1 MTSPENVGAVEV
13 DLIADSKLL
22 AKSIREGVES
32 AFKGL
37 DFDKLIR
44 DSLGN
49 KPIKIPV
56 TPDVDTDG
64 LGEKVKQTR
73 VPKVPVEVDPLFT
86 AFQQDLRRQ
95 AAALAKEVHL
105 GIPVDADTEGLRA
118 ELGAQLAELAKQSKL
133 AIPAEPADKAAFQAK
148 LQEQLDEVKA
158 RVKASVVVEPDTH
171 QIPEKIK
178 ETPVPKVKVEVDPV
192 LSAFQAGIRAQIAA
206 LSRTVNA
213 KIPIGAETAGLRAD
227 LSAQLAALRNSVKVD
242 VPTEPG
248 SRAEYEAKLKAQL
261 EEVSHR
267 VKQSVPVDVDTKGS
281 PDLSSLSGLAGKI
294 TPNILGGGALS
305 AIGSLFQTLGDQVG
319 KFAEEAAAGG
329 SELAT
334 SIGGAAG
341 PIGAVIGLVISAQT
355 AVLALGAAATVLVP
369 AFTAAAG
376 AAAAIPAGLVGLGA
390 AAGTLFLGFKGI
402 SDAFKPKAGGGG
414 GGAGQ
419 SAAQQARQV
428 ASAARQVEAARRG
441 ITAANR
447 SYEASERSLAAAQ
460 RGVVTA
466 QRNEADAEQALA
478 DAQKKSTQSQLAVNQ
493 ARVDAANDLVDLNLQ
508 LKGSQLSEQEATL
521 AVTDALR
528 ALNAAQLTGNI
539 PDIQAA
545 DLAYQRAQLTLQQN
559 TQQTKELGQQTV
571 DANAKGVEGSD
582 KVQSALQDQQD
593 ALEGVQKAQEGVADA
608 QNGILDAADSLK
620 SAQDGV
626 LSAADGIKSATD
638 SLKSAQDSL
647 AQSQEKTAAG
657 AAAAAAQVT
666 KLAPAAQS
674 FVNALKA
681 LKPAF
686 EDLRLD
692 VQQRLFDGLDKTV
705 THLGDAWI
713 PALKTTLGNYAD
725 TFNAFFKNL
734 GASLS
739 TPKFISDIQDGAE
752 GARKGLSKIGDAV
765 AIKLV
770 PAFGDLAKA
779 AGPFL
784 ANLGGKIADG
794 ITKFSD
800 FITKVSTPDKGG
812 TSQLST
818 FFDKASKALDSIART
833 GGLVVKIIGDVLS
846 IITGAQQTS
855 GKTPIDSFNDALSKI
870 DTWLKD
876 PKHQKQIHDLIIDL
890 QNAFISFGKLAGKV
904 NDALGAVGTGG
915 NGVAGTVG
923 RAIGAALIA
932 GLLIGVENAM
942 KANLNA
948 FFTYFLPVGPLVQGI
963 KAVLG
968 INSPSTV
975 FAEIGGNLVEGL
987 IVGIGDGF
995 VGLLAKTAEI
1005 PGLLI
1010 RALQDAPGWLV
1021 STGGNAVVGL
1031 INGLIDELP
1040 TLSSYAGTVR
1050 TTVTN
1055 KLSDAASWLKAHG
1068 GNTVLGYISG
1078 FNSKVA
1084 SVGTA
1089 ARSIATSVVNSVSN
1103 LYNTMIVYG
1112 KNVVI
1117 GLYNGIVSMG
1127 SFLYNGLINWVRQN
1141 VPAPIRA
1148 VLGINSPSK
1157 VAHELGQFVGQGL
1170 AEGITSQAGV
1180 VSAAADEI
1188 AKLAVP
1194 QVDDVTAAFGSGL
1207 DGVLTS
1213 SLQASSQQ
1221 QLLIGFKP
1229 GMTGDPILD
1238 ALRQVIDVQYQ
1249 GSIDRALVKAR

>member
-1 MTSPENVGAVEV
+1 MTSPDSVGTASVEI
-13 DLIADSKLL
+13 IADLKAFAAGLRSQ
-22 AKSIREGVES
+22 IEG

-37 DFDKLIR
+37 DLDKLVK
-44 DSLGN
+44 DSFSGKSIN
-49 KPIKIPV
+49 VPV
-56 TPDVDTDG
+56 EPDVKTD
-64 LGEKVKQTR
+64 EIPAKVR
-73 VPKVPVEVDPLFT
+73 SARIPKVPVEL
-86 AFQQDLRRQ
+86 
-95 AAALAKEVHL
+95 
-105 GIPVDADTEGLRA
+105 
-118 ELGAQLAELAKQSKL
+118 
-133 AIPAEPADKAAFQAK
+133 
-148 LQEQLDEVKA
+148 
-158 RVKASVVVEPDTH
+158 
-171 QIPEKIK
+171 
-178 ETPVPKVKVEVDPV
+178 DPV
-192 LSAFQAGIRAQIAA
+192 LSAFQAQVRSQVSA
-206 LSRTVNA
+206 LARTVNA
-213 KIPIGAETAGLRAD
+213 KVPVGADTGGLRA
-227 LSAQLAALRNSVKVD
+227 QLGAELAEISRSLKAEI
-242 VPTEPG
+242 PTEPG
-248 SRAEYEAKLKAQL
+248 ARAAYEAKLKAQL

-267 VKQSVPVDVDTKGS
+267 VKQSVPVDVETKGA

-294 TPNILGGGALS
+294 TPNLLGGGALS
-305 AIGSLFQTLGDQVG
+305 AIGSLFQTLGDSVA
-319 KFAEEAAAGG
+319 KFAGEAAAGG
-329 SELAT
+329 SELA
-334 SIGGAAG
+334 SSVSAAAG
-341 PIGAVIGLVISAQT
+341 PVGAIIGLVLSAQT

-402 SDAFKPKAGGGG
+402 SDAFKPKTPGGA

-419 SAAQQARQV
+419 SAVQQARQV
-428 ASAARQVEAARRG
+428 ASASRQVEAARRG

-478 DAQKKSTQSQLAVNQ
+478 DAQKKATQSQLAVNQ
-493 ARVDAANDLVDLNLQ
+493 VRVDAANDLVDLNLQ

-528 ALNAAQLTGNI
+528 ALNAARLTGNI

-582 KVQSALQDQQD
+582 KVQSALQDQRD

-657 AAAAAAQVT
+657 AAAAAAKVT

-692 VQQRLFDGLDKTV
+692 VQQRLFEGLDKTV

-713 PALKTTLGNYAD
+713 PALKTTLGSYAD
-725 TFNAFFKNL
+725 TFNGFFKNL
-734 GASLS
+734 GASIS
-739 TPKFISDIQDGAE
+739 TPQFISDIQTGAE
-752 GARKGLSKIGDAV
+752 GARQGIAKIGG
-765 AIKLV
+765 AITDKLV
-770 PAFGDLAKA
+770 PAFGALVKA
-779 AGPFL
+779 GGPFL
-784 ANLGGKIADG
+784 AGLGQEIAD
-794 ITKFSD
+794 IVTDFSNWVLQGE
-800 FITKVSTPDKGG
+800 KSGG
-812 TSQLST
+812 LTS
-818 FFDKASKALDSIART
+818 FFDRATAALHDIFRT
-833 GGLVVKIIGDVLS
+833 GKLVGAIIGDLFS
-846 IITGAQQTS
+846 IITGSQGT
-855 GKTPIDSFNDALSKI
+855 GKTALDSLNDGLSKV

-876 PKHQKQIHDLIIDL
+876 PKHQQQIRDLITDL
-890 QNAFISFGKLAGKV
+890 QNAFIAFGKLAGKV
-904 NDALGAVGTGG
+904 NDALGAVGGGG
-915 NGVAGTVG
+915 NNVAGTVG

-932 GLLIGVENAM
+932 GLLAGVEAAM
-942 KANLNA
+942 KASLNS
-948 FFTYFLPVGPLVQGI
+948 FFTFFLPVGPLVQGI
-963 KAVLG
+963 KGVLG
-968 INSPSTV
+968 IHSPSTV
-975 FAEIGGNLVEGL
+975 FAEIGASLVEGL
-987 IVGIGDGF
+987 LSGIESGFATLAAIPGEIFNLLTAPLAGSATWLVAQGKNAVIGLENGIGSLYGDLSTRAT
-995 VGLLAKTAEI
+995 GL
-1005 PGLLI
+1005 
-1010 RALQDAPGWLV
+1010 
-1021 STGGNAVVGL
+1021 
-1031 INGLIDELP
+1031 
-1040 TLSSYAGTVR
+1040 R

-1055 KLSDAASWLKAHG
+1055 ALATSGSWLTSHG
-1068 GNTVLGYISG
+1068 KNAVIGLINGIGAEFSALGSRVGQIRSTV
-1078 FNSKVA
+1078 
-1084 SVGTA
+1084 
-1089 ARSIATSVVNSVSN
+1089 VSTVSS
-1103 LYNTMIVYG
+1103 LYNDLVVTG

-1157 VAHELGQFVGQGL
+1157 VAHELGRFVGQGL

-1194 QVDDVTAAFGSGL
+1194 QIDDVTAAFGSGL

>member
-1 MTSPENVGAVEV
+1 MTSPDSVGTASVEIV
-13 DLIADSKLL
+13 ADLKAFAAGLRSQI
-22 AKSIREGVES
+22 EG

-37 DFDKLIR
+37 DLDKLVK
-44 DSLGN
+44 DSFSGKSIN
-49 KPIKIPV
+49 VPV
-56 TPDVDTDG
+56 EPDVKTD
-64 LGEKVKQTR
+64 EIPAKVR
-73 VPKVPVEVDPLFT
+73 SARIPKVPVEL
-86 AFQQDLRRQ
+86 
-95 AAALAKEVHL
+95 
-105 GIPVDADTEGLRA
+105 
-118 ELGAQLAELAKQSKL
+118 
-133 AIPAEPADKAAFQAK
+133 
-148 LQEQLDEVKA
+148 
-158 RVKASVVVEPDTH
+158 
-171 QIPEKIK
+171 
-178 ETPVPKVKVEVDPV
+178 DPV
-192 LSAFQAGIRAQIAA
+192 LSAFQAQVRSQVSA
-206 LSRTVNA
+206 LARTVNA
-213 KIPIGAETAGLRAD
+213 KVPVGADTGGLRA
-227 LSAQLAALRNSVKVD
+227 QLGAELAEISRSLKAEI
-242 VPTEPG
+242 PTEPG
-248 SRAEYEAKLKAQL
+248 ARAEYEAKLKAQL

-267 VKQSVPVDVDTKGS
+267 VKQSVPVDVETKGA

-294 TPNILGGGALS
+294 TPNLLGGGALS
-305 AIGSLFQTLGDQVG
+305 AIGSLFQNLGDSVA
-319 KFAEEAAAGG
+319 KFAGEAAAGG
-329 SELAT
+329 SELA
-334 SIGGAAG
+334 SSVSAAAG
-341 PIGAVIGLVISAQT
+341 PVGAIIGLVLSAQT

-402 SDAFKPKAGGGG
+402 SDAFKPKTGGA

-428 ASAARQVEAARRG
+428 ASASRQVEAARRG

-478 DAQKKSTQSQLAVNQ
+478 DAQKKSTLSQLAVNQ

-528 ALNAAQLTGNI
+528 ALNAARLTGNI

-593 ALEGVQKAQEGVADA
+593 ALEGVQKAQEGVIDS
-608 QNGILDAADSLK
+608 QNGIIDAADSLK

-638 SLKSAQDSL
+638 SLASAQDSL
-647 AQSQEKTAAG
+647 AQSQQKTAAG
-657 AAAAAAQVT
+657 AAAAAAKVT

-692 VQQRLFDGLDKTV
+692 VQQRLFAGLDKTV
-705 THLGDAWI
+705 THLGNAWI
-713 PALKTTLGNYAD
+713 PALKTTLGTYAD
-725 TFNAFFKNL
+725 TFNSFFKNL
-734 GASLS
+734 GASIS
-739 TPKFISDIQDGAE
+739 TPQFISDIQAGAE
-752 GARKGLSKIGDAV
+752 GARQGIAKIGG
-765 AIKLV
+765 AITDKLV
-770 PAFGDLAKA
+770 PAFGALVKA
-779 AGPFL
+779 GGPFL
-784 ANLGGKIADG
+784 AGLGQEIADVV
-794 ITKFSD
+794 TEFSNWVLQGE
-800 FITKVSTPDKGG
+800 K
-812 TSQLST
+812 
-818 FFDKASKALDSIART
+818 T
-833 GGLVVKIIGDVLS
+833 GGLTKFFDRATAALHDIFRTGKLVGAIIGDLFS
-846 IITGAQQTS
+846 IITGAQKTS

-876 PKHQKQIHDLIIDL
+876 PKHQKQIRDLIIAV
-890 QNAFISFGKLAGKV
+890 QNAFTSFGQFAGKI
-904 NDALGAVGTGG
+904 DGALGAVGTGSG
-915 NGVAGTVG
+915 GVAGTVG

-932 GLLIGVENAM
+932 GMLIGVENAM
-942 KANLNA
+942 KASLNS
-948 FFTYFLPVGPLVQGI
+948 FITYFTPFGPLVQGI

-975 FAEIGGNLVEGL
+975 FAEIGANLVEGL
-987 IVGIGDGF
+987 IAGIGA
-995 VGLLAKTAEI
+995 GLAGLAAFAAQI
-1005 PGLLI
+1005 PTVVIG
-1010 RALQDAPGWLV
+1010 AV
-1021 STGGNAVVGL
+1021 GNAATWLYVHGENAVIGL
-1031 INGLIDELP
+1031 INGIGAFFGQLG
-1040 TLSSYAGTVR
+1040 TYAGNLRSV
-1050 TTVTN
+1050 VVN
-1055 KLSDAASWLKAHG
+1055 KLADAGSWLVTTGKNAVIG
-1068 GNTVLGYISG
+1068 VINGIGAEFSALGSRVGQIRSTVVS
-1078 FNSKVA
+1078 
-1084 SVGTA
+1084 T
-1089 ARSIATSVVNSVSN
+1089 VSN
-1103 LYNTMIVYG
+1103 LYNDLVVTG